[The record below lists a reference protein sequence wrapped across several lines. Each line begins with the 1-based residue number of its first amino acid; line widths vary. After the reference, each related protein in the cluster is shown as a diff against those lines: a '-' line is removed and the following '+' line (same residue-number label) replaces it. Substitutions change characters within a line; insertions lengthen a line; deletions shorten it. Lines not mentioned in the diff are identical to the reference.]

1 MQTSASVEPANRSP
15 VRWRLIAI
23 LVVTLA
29 GLVAGYL
36 AVGSPGMDDRV
47 VDRTG
52 SAQQEPAARLGV
64 EEFAARMANRDS
76 VVINV
81 HTPYEGELEGTDLF
95 IPFDRIAD
103 DPRLPA
109 DRATEI
115 LLYCRSGSMSD
126 QARRTLQSKGYRN
139 VVDLD
144 GGMRAW
150 ESAGRAIVN
159 R

>member
-1 MQTSASVEPANRSP
+1 MQTSASEEPANRSP
-15 VRWRLIAI
+15 ARLWPIAI
-23 LVVTLA
+23 LVVALA

-47 VDRTG
+47 ERTAI
-52 SAQQEPAARLGV
+52 AQQEPVARLGV

-95 IPFDRIAD
+95 IAFDRIAD

-109 DRATEI
+109 DRTTKI
-115 LLYCRSGSMSD
+115 FLYCRSGSMSD
-126 QARRTLQSKGYRN
+126 QARRTLQSKGYQN
-139 VVDLD
+139 VADLD

-150 ESAGRAIVN
+150 ESAGRATVN

>member
-1 MQTSASVEPANRSP
+1 MQTDASVEPANRSS

-23 LVVTLA
+23 LAVTLA

-47 VDRTG
+47 DRTG
-52 SAQQEPAARLGV
+52 TAQQEPAARLGV
-64 EEFAARMANRDS
+64 EEFAARMAERDS

-81 HTPYEGELEGTDLF
+81 HTPYEGELEGTDLS
-95 IPFDRIAD
+95 IPFDRITD

>member
-1 MQTSASVEPANRSP
+1 MQTSASEEPANRSP
-15 VRWRLIAI
+15 VRWPLIAV
-23 LVVTLA
+23 LVLTLA
-29 GLVAGYL
+29 ALVAGYL
-36 AVGSPGMDDRV
+36 AVGSPGLDDR

-52 SAQQEPAARLGV
+52 TAQQEPAARLGV
-64 EEFAARMANRDS
+64 EEFAARMVNRDS

-109 DRATEI
+109 DRATKI

-126 QARRTLQSKGYRN
+126 QARRTLRSKGYRN